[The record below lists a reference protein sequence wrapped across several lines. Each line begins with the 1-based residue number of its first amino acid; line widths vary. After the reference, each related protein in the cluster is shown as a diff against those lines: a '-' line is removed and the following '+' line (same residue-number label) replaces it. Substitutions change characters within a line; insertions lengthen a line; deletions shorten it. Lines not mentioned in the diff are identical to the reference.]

1 VKSPPSPSPKTLY
14 ATIQDMS
21 TLKIISIIILALGL
35 TNCNTPEDGSS
46 HGLKNKTV
54 TTFLQVDTLPKFKYM
69 VETRNLAGKIL
80 ERIRYSPNS
89 GLIISIEKYYY
100 DSLGRAVLSNMT
112 RFPENKHANT
122 DIYQNDY
129 DSKGLISKSISTI
142 MGLGTSTAYYE
153 HFPNKKIKQR
163 TAIST
168 SAVLWDGTEKY
179 IYNKN
184 DSLVKIERWDLN
196 RENLQNRDSIAYTD
210 TSKTVFVLDFENEIS
225 SKVITITK
233 NKKVIRQ
240 IEYLPQIMSKDKA
253 FYVNSEISFTYT
265 NNQLTKKVDK
275 TMASYIGW
283 CGLGSPEKIY
293 TYTYFYE

>member
-1 VKSPPSPSPKTLY
+1 
-14 ATIQDMS
+14 M
-21 TLKIISIIILALGL
+21 
-35 TNCNTPEDGSS
+35 
-46 HGLKNKTV
+46 
-54 TTFLQVDTLPKFKYM
+54 
-69 VETRNLAGKIL
+69 AGKIL
-80 ERIRYSPNS
+80 ERMRYSPNS

-168 SAVLWDGTEKY
+168 SAVLWDGIEKY

-184 DSLVKIERWDLN
+184 DSLVKIVRWDLN

-253 FYVNSEISFTYT
+253 FYVSSEISFTYT
-265 NNQLTKKVDK
+265 NNQLTKKVVK
-275 TMASYIGW
+275 TMGGITGW
-283 CGLGSPEKIY
+283 CGVRSPEKIY

>member
-1 VKSPPSPSPKTLY
+1 
-14 ATIQDMS
+14 M
-21 TLKIISIIILALGL
+21 
-35 TNCNTPEDGSS
+35 
-46 HGLKNKTV
+46 
-54 TTFLQVDTLPKFKYM
+54 
-69 VETRNLAGKIL
+69 AGKIL
-80 ERIRYSPNS
+80 ERMRYSPNS

-112 RFPENKHANT
+112 RFPENKHAST

-142 MGLGTSTAYYE
+142 RGLGTSTAYYE

-168 SAVLWDGTEKY
+168 SAVLWDGIEKY

-196 RENLQNRDSIAYTD
+196 REKLQNRDSIAYTD
-210 TSKTVFVLDFENEIS
+210 TSKTVFVLDFENKIS

-265 NNQLTKKVDK
+265 KNQLTTKVEVNP
-275 TMASYIGW
+275 MANIGW
-283 CGLGSPEKIY
+283 CGVRSPEKIY

>member
-1 VKSPPSPSPKTLY
+1 
-14 ATIQDMS
+14 MS
-21 TLKIISIIILALGL
+21 TLKIISITILALVL
-35 TNCNTPEDGSS
+35 TNCNTSNKDSAHEQ
-46 HGLKNKTV
+46 NYKTV

-69 VETRNLAGKIL
+69 VETRNMAGKIL
-80 ERIRYSPNS
+80 ERMRYSPNS

-112 RFPENKHANT
+112 RFPENKHAST

-142 MGLGTSTAYYE
+142 RGLGTSTAYYE

-168 SAVLWDGTEKY
+168 SAVLWDGIEKY

-196 RENLQNRDSIAYTD
+196 REKLQNRDSIAYTD
-210 TSKTVFVLDFENEIS
+210 TSKTVFVLDFENKIS

-265 NNQLTKKVDK
+265 KNQLTTKVEVNP
-275 TMASYIGW
+275 MANIGW
-283 CGLGSPEKIY
+283 CGVRSPEKIY